1 MDLEREIDIY
11 LRARFTLVHVVSH
24 EEDRVLDQL
33 KRLCERSNRTLF
45 VWDHA
50 DYFKRLTGKANDP
63 DPAKEPLSALAAI
76 DKAAGECVFVLRD
89 FHQCWHNQPR
99 VIRKLRNVIRALK
112 YTRKTIIVTAPTPT
126 VPEELK
132 DDAVIIDLPPPG
144 YDDLSRIL
152 DHLAQT
158 PGVRSDLNEETR
170 GRIIN
175 LALGLSSAQ
184 AQRVFSKAIVT
195 DGAINEHDLD
205 LIAEEK
211 REIIRDSGALEYYTS
226 SESINDVG
234 GLEVLKD
241 WLRVRELA
249 FRDDAKA
256 YGLPAPKGIALIG
269 IPGTGKSLTAKMI
282 ASLWH
287 MPLIRM
293 DVGALF
299 GGLVG
304 ESEEN
309 TRRALRLAE
318 AVAPCIL
325 WIDELEKALSVG
337 EGDGGTGM
345 RVLGKLLSWMQDKT
359 RPVFIVA
366 TANDIERLP
375 PELLRRGRFDEIFFL
390 DLPNA
395 TERKAIFEVHIRKR
409 GRHPA
414 SFDLGRIARAADG
427 YVGAEIEQAVID
439 AMYLAFSDRDR
450 PGREF
455 TDADILVALERLVPM
470 SQSQRERIQYLRSW
484 VLEGRAQS
492 ASLKDRSDGVV
503 DTVPLQLRPEL
514 PTDGIRP
521 AV

>member
-1 MDLEREIDIY
+1 MSLDKEIDVF
-11 LRARFTLVHVVSH
+11 LRARFTLVHIVSH
-24 EEDRVLDQL
+24 EEDRILGQL
-33 KRLCERSNRTLF
+33 KRLCERSNRSLF

-50 DYFKRLTGKANDP
+50 DFFKKLTGDADDP
-63 DPAKEPLSALAAI
+63 DAAKDPLSALAAI

-89 FHQCWHNQPR
+89 FHQCWDKQPR
-99 VIRKLRNVIRALK
+99 VVR
-112 YTRKTIIVTAPTPT
+112 IIVTAPTAA

-132 DDAVIIDLPPPG
+132 DDAVIIDLPPPTHE
-144 YDDLSRIL
+144 DLSQIL
-152 DHLAQT
+152 DHLSRT
-158 PGVRSDLNEETR
+158 PGVRNDLDDTTR
-170 GRIIN
+170 GRIVN

-195 DGAINEHDLD
+195 DGALNEHDID
-205 LIAEEK
+205 VIAEEK
-211 REIIRDSGALEYYTS
+211 RAVIRGSGALEYYTS
-226 SESINDVG
+226 AQTIDDVG
-234 GLEVLKD
+234 GLVVLKD
-241 WLRVRELA
+241 WLRLRELA

-256 YGLPAPKGIALIG
+256 YGLPAPKGMALIG

-287 MPLIRM
+287 LPLIRM

-318 AVAPCIL
+318 AVAPCVL
-325 WIDELEKALSVG
+325 WIDELEKGLSVG

-359 RPVFIVA
+359 QPVFIVA

-375 PELLRRGRFDEIFFL
+375 PELMRRGRFDEIFFL

-395 TERKAIFEVHIRKR
+395 TERRAIFEVHIRKR
-409 GRHPA
+409 GRDPA
-414 SFDLGRIARAADG
+414 TYDLGRIADAAEG

-455 TDADILVALERLVPM
+455 TDADILASLKRLVPM

-492 ASLKDRSDGVV
+492 ASLKDDVASRAA
-503 DTVPLQLRPEL
+503 DTVALQLRPEL
-514 PTDGIRP
+514 PADGVRS
-521 AV
+521 VV